1 YMIINTALSIA
12 GSDPS
17 SGAGIQA
24 DIKTFSSLGVYGC
37 SAITAITMQNS
48 KQIRDIFAIPHEI
61 VIKQIKVILED
72 INIQVVKIGMVYDEL
87 IINSLYDTLKNVNI
101 PIIIDPIFISTSGH
115 NLILPDAIQTFKQT
129 LLSIATIVTPNID
142 EARKL
147 SGTMIKSKKDIKKSL
162 EEIKKL
168 GPKNVIIK
176 GVILP
181 DSKYSVDTLMDNKLL
196 VHEYS
201 NPVQSIPENHG
212 SGCNFSA
219 ALSAFIAKGY
229 EISDSCAMA
238 NEFINKALRNLF
250 YLGKGNPIV
259 DTIIPSSIFS
269 FKFQVAERL
278 TRAVK
283 ELEKMKGIGKLIPE
297 TQSNF
302 VYAIPNATDI
312 MEVAGVKGRIVK
324 IDENEIKASS
334 CIEFGA
340 SKHVASAVLAYMKR
354 DRTVRSAFNLKYNHK
369 LIELFKS
376 FLHVSEYERIL
387 EPHEYKAKEGYTIS
401 WGIKEALRKD
411 PISKVI
417 YHKGDFGKE
426 PMIIIFGKDPGEV
439 ISFITRIL
447 EKY

>member
-1 YMIINTALSIA
+1 MKINTALSIA

-37 SAITAITMQNS
+37 SAITAITVQNS
-48 KQIRDIFAIPHEI
+48 KQITDIFPISQEI

-72 INIQVVKIGMVYDEL
+72 LNIQAIKIGMVYDKS
-87 IINSLYDTLKNVNI
+87 IINNLYDILTNVNI
-101 PIIIDPIFISTSGH
+101 PIIIDPIFASTSGH
-115 NLILPDAIQTFKQT
+115 NLILPDAIQPFKQK

-142 EARKL
+142 EARIL
-147 SGTMIKSKKDIKKSL
+147 SGIMIKSKKDIQQSL
-162 EEIKKL
+162 EGIKEL

-176 GVILP
+176 GVIP
-181 DSKYSVDTLMDNKLL
+181 PNSKNSIDTLIDNKQLI
-196 VHEYS
+196 HEYS
-201 NPVQSIPENHG
+201 NPLQPIPENHG

-219 ALSAFIAKGY
+219 ALTAFIANGY
-229 EISDSCAMA
+229 EILDSCANA
-238 NEFINKALRNLF
+238 NEFIHRALKNLF
-250 YLGKGNPIV
+250 YLGEGNPIV
-259 DTIIPSSIFS
+259 DTIIPTSIFS

-278 TRAVK
+278 KRVVQ
-283 ELEKMKGIGKLIPE
+283 ELEKMKGMGKLIPE

-302 VYAIPNATDI
+302 VYAIPNASDN

-334 CIEFGA
+334 YIEFGA
-340 SKHVASAVLAYMKR
+340 SKHIASAVLAYMER

-369 LIELFKS
+369 IIELFQS
-376 FLHVSEYERIL
+376 FLQVSEYERNL
-387 EPHEYKAKEGYTIS
+387 EPHEYKAKEGHTIS
-401 WGIKEALRKD
+401 WGIKEALRKG
-411 PISKVI
+411 PNSKVI

-426 PMIIIFGKDPGEV
+426 PMIIIFGKDPDEV
-439 ISFITRIL
+439 ISYIRRIL